1 MTYNGQ
7 VVEVVV
13 NEPVQIKVYNAMGV
27 KVMEEYVEGRAE
39 ICLPK
44 MEGLYILEVTN
55 SEGKRDTY
63 RVIVK

>member
-1 MTYNGQ
+1 
-7 VVEVVV
+7 
-13 NEPVQIKVYNAMGV
+13 MGV
-27 KVMEEYVEGRAE
+27 KVMEEYVEERAE

-55 SEGKRDTY
+55 SEGKRETY